1 MTKINDVFSGLGT
14 DAFPCVVDTDVD
26 SGTSLKLGDTKCMD
40 DAQSMKDIGSNPI
53 VSFTTVE
60 TEGSCSSGDCTSNKL
75 HSTNIPCNRPTKDSN
90 TKDHSC
96 NTANDLR
103 RLEDQIERAE
113 CIAESMQD
121 IRIFPMAG
129 GPSQLDKSMFTNMF
143 DGIFVSARSVQHL
156 ERSCFKKI
164 LKGSMKEHDIEGDQ
178 SPKGLIAIETAKF
191 MVPLSKKQQAEFNRK
206 EVEFA
211 VSHGWTRIPP
221 PVPRRCRDELD
232 LEDDVIFFT
241 N

>member
-1 MTKINDVFSGLGT
+1 MTKFNDVFSGLGT
-14 DAFPCVVDTDVD
+14 EAFPSVVDTDVD
-26 SGTSLKLGDTKCMD
+26 SGTSLILGDTKCRD

-53 VSFTTVE
+53 GSSTTVQ
-60 TEGSCSSGDCTSNKL
+60 TEGSCSSGDCTIKKL
-75 HSTNIPCNRPTKDSN
+75 HSPNIPCDRPTKDSN
-90 TKDHSC
+90 TKEHSG

-121 IRIFPMAG
+121 IRIFPLAG

-164 LKGSMKEHDIEGDQ
+164 LKGSMKEHDNEGDQ

-191 MVPLSKKQQAEFNRK
+191 MVPLSIKQQAEFNRK

-221 PVPRRCRDELD
+221 PVPRRRRDEFD